1 MNPKNKLFIGGF
13 CIVLIFLYL
22 LSSTNLILHDKKTE
36 ILPISV
42 IVEETSDEDYEKLRK
57 GMDRAA
63 EEFHVDLNFIT
74 LYQSHDQEQQLQLI
88 SREMSDGAR
97 AVILSPAKPEEAGIG
112 LEEMVL
118 NSPLVILGYILPASQ
133 VMAGVSI
140 DYQEAGRL
148 LGKAARENPKELPV
162 YLLTEGLDYGYAREI
177 YDGIRQELAADA
189 KTYNTILCTINSP
202 EDCRSLIENTV
213 YPQKQES
220 VLIALDKNSLEMA
233 AKVMEDSTVYQEN
246 IRALYGIGDTTRL
259 LNFLDKGIIR
269 GLVAHNRFDEGYLSI
284 EKAVAVITGGY
295 SEREELIMES
305 YYITR
310 EELRNPIYEKML
322 YPID

>member
-1 MNPKNKLFIGGF
+1 
-13 CIVLIFLYL
+13 
-22 LSSTNLILHDKKTE
+22 
-36 ILPISV
+36 
-42 IVEETSDEDYEKLRK
+42 
-57 GMDRAA
+57 
-63 EEFHVDLNFIT
+63 
-74 LYQSHDQEQQLQLI
+74 
-88 SREMSDGAR
+88 
-97 AVILSPAKPEEAGIG
+97 
-112 LEEMVL
+112 
-118 NSPLVILGYILPASQ
+118 
-133 VMAGVSI
+133 
-140 DYQEAGRL
+140 
-148 LGKAARENPKELPV
+148 
-162 YLLTEGLDYGYAREI
+162 
-177 YDGIRQELAADA
+177 
-189 KTYNTILCTINSP
+189 
-202 EDCRSLIENTV
+202 
-213 YPQKQES
+213 
-220 VLIALDKNSLEMA
+220 MA

>member
-118 NSPLVILGYILPASQ
+118 NSPLVILGHILPASQ

-177 YDGIRQELAADA
+177 YDGIRHELAAD
-189 KTYNTILCTINSP
+189 
-202 EDCRSLIENTV
+202 DCRSLIENTV